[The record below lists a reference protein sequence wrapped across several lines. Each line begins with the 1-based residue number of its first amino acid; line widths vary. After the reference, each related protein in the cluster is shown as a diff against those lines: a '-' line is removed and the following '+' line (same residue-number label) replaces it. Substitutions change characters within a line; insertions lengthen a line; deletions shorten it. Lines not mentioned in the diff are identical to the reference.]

1 MSVVSLSDGFKIP
14 RIGFGTYKLNG
25 FSGAQ
30 AISSALTVGYRLI
43 NTAYNYQNEGTVGR
57 GIKASMVPRN
67 ELFIQSKLPGK
78 YYADEQATIALVQE
92 SLYRTGLDYFDL
104 YLLHWPNPIDDH
116 YLTAWQTLIQLQ
128 KFGLVK
134 SIGVSNFLP
143 EHIERLQ
150 RETGVL
156 PVVNQIELHPYFNQK
171 EMIQYNTEK
180 NILTQAWSPLGR
192 ASRLLKDN
200 LLLEI
205 AEKYHKNVGQI
216 ILRWETQQGVIPIPK
231 AVSYTRQVGNLNV
244 FDFELE
250 SAEMLAIDCLSKKD
264 GRTNNQDPA
273 VYQEF

>member
-1 MSVVSLSDGFKIP
+1 M
-14 RIGFGTYKLNG
+14 TYEH
-25 FSGAQ
+25 
-30 AISSALTVGYRLI
+30 SSALTVGYRLI
-43 NTAYNYQNEGTVGR
+43 DTAYNYQNEGTVGR

-171 EMIQYNTEK
+171 EMIQYNTER

-200 LLLEI
+200 LLLEL

-216 ILRWETQQGVIPIPK
+216 ILRWETQQGVVPIPK

-250 SAEMLAIDCLSKKD
+250 SAEMLAIDRLSKKD

>member
-43 NTAYNYQNEGTVGR
+43 DTAYNYQNEGTVGR

-200 LLLEI
+200 LLLEL

-250 SAEMLAIDCLSKKD
+250 SAEMLAIDRLTKKD

>member
-43 NTAYNYQNEGTVGR
+43 DTAYNYQNEGTVGR

-192 ASRLLKDN
+192 ASRLLKNN

-250 SAEMLAIDCLSKKD
+250 SAEMLAIDRLSKKD

>member
-43 NTAYNYQNEGTVGR
+43 DTAYNYQNEGTVGR

-92 SLYRTGLDYFDL
+92 SLYRTGLDYFNL

-200 LLLEI
+200 LLLEL

-216 ILRWETQQGVIPIPK
+216 ILRWETQQGVVPIPK

-250 SAEMLAIDCLSKKD
+250 SAEMLAIDRLSKKD

>member
-43 NTAYNYQNEGTVGR
+43 DTAYNYQNEGTVGR

-116 YLTAWQTLIQLQ
+116 YLTAWETLIQLQ

-200 LLLEI
+200 LLLEL

-216 ILRWETQQGVIPIPK
+216 ILRWETQQGVVPIPK

-250 SAEMLAIDCLSKKD
+250 SAEMLAIDRLSKKD

>member
-43 NTAYNYQNEGTVGR
+43 DTAYNYQNEGTVGR

-104 YLLHWPNPIDDH
+104 YLLHWPTPIDDH

-200 LLLEI
+200 LLLEL

-216 ILRWETQQGVIPIPK
+216 ILRWETQQGVVPIPK

-250 SAEMLAIDCLSKKD
+250 SAEMLAIDRLSKKD

>member
-43 NTAYNYQNEGTVGR
+43 DTAYNYQNEGTVGR

-92 SLYRTGLDYFDL
+92 SLYRTGLDYFNL

-128 KFGLVK
+128 KFGLLK

-200 LLLEI
+200 LLLEL

-216 ILRWETQQGVIPIPK
+216 ILRWETQQGVVPIPK

-250 SAEMLAIDCLSKKD
+250 SAEMLAIDRLSKKD

>member
-43 NTAYNYQNEGTVGR
+43 DTAYNYQNEGTVGR

-192 ASRLLKDN
+192 ASRLLKKN

-216 ILRWETQQGVIPIPK
+216 ILRWETQQGVVPIPK

-250 SAEMLAIDCLSKKD
+250 SAEMLAIDRLSKKD

>member
-43 NTAYNYQNEGTVGR
+43 DTAYNYQNEGTVGR

-200 LLLEI
+200 LLLEL

-250 SAEMLAIDCLSKKD
+250 SAEMLAIDRLSKKD

>member
-43 NTAYNYQNEGTVGR
+43 DTAYNYQNEGTVGR

-171 EMIQYNTEK
+171 AMIQYNTEK
-180 NILTQAWSPLGR
+180 KILTQAWSPLGR

-200 LLLEI
+200 LLLEL

-216 ILRWETQQGVIPIPK
+216 ILRWETQQGVVPIPK

-250 SAEMLAIDCLSKKD
+250 SAEMLAIDRLSKKD

-273 VYQEF
+273 VYQGF

>member
-25 FSGAQ
+25 FSGGQ

-43 NTAYNYQNEGTVGR
+43 DTAYNYQNEGTVGR

-128 KFGLVK
+128 KFGLLK

-171 EMIQYNTEK
+171 AMIQYNTEK

-192 ASRLLKDN
+192 ASRLLKNN
-200 LLLEI
+200 LLLEL

-250 SAEMLAIDCLSKKD
+250 SAEMLAIDRLTKKD

>member
-1 MSVVSLSDGFKIP
+1 M
-14 RIGFGTYKLNG
+14 
-25 FSGAQ
+25 A
-30 AISSALTVGYRLI
+30 
-43 NTAYNYQNEGTVGR
+43 
-57 GIKASMVPRN
+57 
-67 ELFIQSKLPGK
+67 
-78 YYADEQATIALVQE
+78 
-92 SLYRTGLDYFDL
+92 
-104 YLLHWPNPIDDH
+104 
-116 YLTAWQTLIQLQ
+116 LIQLQ

-200 LLLEI
+200 LLLEL

-216 ILRWETQQGVIPIPK
+216 ILRWETQQGVVPIPK

-250 SAEMLAIDCLSKKD
+250 SAEMLAIDRLSKKD

>member
-43 NTAYNYQNEGTVGR
+43 DTAYNYQNEGTVGR

-150 RETGVL
+150 RETGFL

-200 LLLEI
+200 LLLEL

-250 SAEMLAIDCLSKKD
+250 SAEMLAIDRLSKKD

>member
-43 NTAYNYQNEGTVGR
+43 DTAYNYQNEGTVGR

-128 KFGLVK
+128 QFGLVK

-200 LLLEI
+200 LLLEL

-216 ILRWETQQGVIPIPK
+216 ILRWETQQGVVPIPK

-250 SAEMLAIDCLSKKD
+250 SAEMLAIDRLSKKD

>member
-43 NTAYNYQNEGTVGR
+43 DTAYNYQNEGTVGR

-200 LLLEI
+200 LLLEL

-250 SAEMLAIDCLSKKD
+250 SAEMLAIDRLSKKD
-264 GRTNNQDPA
+264 GRRNNQDPA

>member
-43 NTAYNYQNEGTVGR
+43 DTAYNYQNEGTVGR

-128 KFGLVK
+128 KFGLLK

-200 LLLEI
+200 LLLEL

-216 ILRWETQQGVIPIPK
+216 ILRWETQQGVVPIPK

-250 SAEMLAIDCLSKKD
+250 SAEMLAIDRLSKKD

>member
-43 NTAYNYQNEGTVGR
+43 DTAYNYQNEGTVGR

-128 KFGLVK
+128 KFGLLK

-200 LLLEI
+200 LLLEL

-250 SAEMLAIDCLSKKD
+250 SAEMLAIDRLSKKD

>member
-43 NTAYNYQNEGTVGR
+43 DTAYNYQNEGTVGR

-116 YLTAWQTLIQLQ
+116 YLTAWQTPIQLQ

-192 ASRLLKDN
+192 ASRLLKNN

-250 SAEMLAIDCLSKKD
+250 SAEMLAIDRLSKKD

>member
-43 NTAYNYQNEGTVGR
+43 DTAYNYQNEGTVGR

-171 EMIQYNTEK
+171 AMIQYNTEK

-200 LLLEI
+200 LLLEL

-250 SAEMLAIDCLSKKD
+250 SAEMLAIDRLSKKD

>member
-43 NTAYNYQNEGTVGR
+43 DTAYNYQNEGTVGR

-128 KFGLVK
+128 KFGLLK

-171 EMIQYNTEK
+171 AMIQYNTEK

-200 LLLEI
+200 LLLEL

-250 SAEMLAIDCLSKKD
+250 SAEMLAIDRLTKKD

>member
-43 NTAYNYQNEGTVGR
+43 DTAYNYQNEGTVGR

-192 ASRLLKDN
+192 ASRLLKKN

-250 SAEMLAIDCLSKKD
+250 SAEMLAIDRLSKKD

>member
-43 NTAYNYQNEGTVGR
+43 DTAYNYQNEGTVGR

-92 SLYRTGLDYFDL
+92 SLYRTGLDYFNL

-171 EMIQYNTEK
+171 AMIQYNTEK

-200 LLLEI
+200 LLLEL

-216 ILRWETQQGVIPIPK
+216 ILRWETQQGVVPIPK

-250 SAEMLAIDCLSKKD
+250 SAEMLAIDRLSKKD

>member
-1 MSVVSLSDGFKIP
+1 MSVVSLSDGFKIL

-43 NTAYNYQNEGTVGR
+43 DTAYNYQNEGTVGR

-200 LLLEI
+200 LLLEL

-216 ILRWETQQGVIPIPK
+216 ILRWETQQGVVPIPK

-250 SAEMLAIDCLSKKD
+250 SAEMLAIDRLSKKD

>member
-43 NTAYNYQNEGTVGR
+43 DTAYNYQNEGTVGR

-67 ELFIQSKLPGK
+67 ELLIQSKLPGK

>member
-30 AISSALTVGYRLI
+30 AISSGLTVGYRLI
-43 NTAYNYQNEGTVGR
+43 DTAYNYQNEGTVGR

-200 LLLEI
+200 LLLEL

-250 SAEMLAIDCLSKKD
+250 SAEMLAIDRLSKKD

>member
-43 NTAYNYQNEGTVGR
+43 DTAYNYQNEGTVGR

>member
-43 NTAYNYQNEGTVGR
+43 DTAYNYQNEGTVGR

-116 YLTAWQTLIQLQ
+116 YLTARQTLIQLQ

-192 ASRLLKDN
+192 ASRLLKKN

-250 SAEMLAIDCLSKKD
+250 SAEMLAIDRLSKKD

>member
-43 NTAYNYQNEGTVGR
+43 DTAYNYQNEGTVGL

-200 LLLEI
+200 LLLEL

-250 SAEMLAIDCLSKKD
+250 SAEMLAIDRLSKKD

>member
-43 NTAYNYQNEGTVGR
+43 DTAYNYQNEGTVGR

-250 SAEMLAIDCLSKKD
+250 SAEMLAIDRLSKKD

-273 VYQEF
+273 VYQGF

>member
-43 NTAYNYQNEGTVGR
+43 DTAYNYQNEGTVGR

-200 LLLEI
+200 LLLEL

-216 ILRWETQQGVIPIPK
+216 ILRWETQQGVVPIPK

-244 FDFELE
+244 FDFEIE
-250 SAEMLAIDCLSKKD
+250 SAEMLAIDRLSKKD

>member
-43 NTAYNYQNEGTVGR
+43 DTAYNYQNEGTVGR

-104 YLLHWPNPIDDH
+104 YLLHWPNPIDYH

-200 LLLEI
+200 LLLEL

-216 ILRWETQQGVIPIPK
+216 ILRWETQQGVVPIPK

-250 SAEMLAIDCLSKKD
+250 SAEMLAIDRLSKKD

>member
-43 NTAYNYQNEGTVGR
+43 DTAYNYQNEGTVGR

-192 ASRLLKDN
+192 ASRLLKNN

-216 ILRWETQQGVIPIPK
+216 ILRWETQQGVVPIPK

-250 SAEMLAIDCLSKKD
+250 SAEMLAIDRLSKKD

>member
-43 NTAYNYQNEGTVGR
+43 DTAYNYQNEGTVGR

-200 LLLEI
+200 LLLEL

-216 ILRWETQQGVIPIPK
+216 ILRWETQQGVVPIPK

-250 SAEMLAIDCLSKKD
+250 SAEMLAIDRLSKKD

>member
-43 NTAYNYQNEGTVGR
+43 DTAYNYQNEGTVGR

-200 LLLEI
+200 LLLEL

>member
-43 NTAYNYQNEGTVGR
+43 DTAYNYQNEGTVGR

-171 EMIQYNTEK
+171 AMIQYNTEK

-200 LLLEI
+200 LLLEL

-250 SAEMLAIDCLSKKD
+250 SAEMLAIDRLSKKD

-273 VYQEF
+273 VYQGF

>member
-43 NTAYNYQNEGTVGR
+43 DTAYNYQNEGTVGR

-216 ILRWETQQGVIPIPK
+216 ILRWETQQGVVPIPK

-250 SAEMLAIDCLSKKD
+250 SAEMLAIDRLSKKD

>member
-43 NTAYNYQNEGTVGR
+43 DTAYNYQNEGTVGR

-200 LLLEI
+200 LLLEL

-216 ILRWETQQGVIPIPK
+216 ILRWETQQGVVPIPK

>member
-43 NTAYNYQNEGTVGR
+43 DTAYNYQNEGTVGR

-250 SAEMLAIDCLSKKD
+250 SAEMLAIDRLSKKD